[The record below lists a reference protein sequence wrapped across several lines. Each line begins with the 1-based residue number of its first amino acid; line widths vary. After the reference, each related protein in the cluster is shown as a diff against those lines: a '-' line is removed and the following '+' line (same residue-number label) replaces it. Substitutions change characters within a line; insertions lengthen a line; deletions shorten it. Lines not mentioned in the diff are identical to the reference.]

1 MSKNNLNL
9 PHNLEAEKALLANLI
24 NRGYFDQSVLLS
36 SNDFSSH
43 RHQRIYLA
51 MAQLADAGEPV
62 DLPTLVDT
70 LERKGELEK
79 IGGVVYLA
87 GLDQGIPFSNNLAQ
101 WEKLIRESAIRRYAM
116 KWAELFTTL
125 AQTDDF
131 ERLSMEAEK
140 LRLLLES
147 RRVEDED
154 DSLETLEREYE
165 QYVKNLD
172 ARSIRFGIRELDEC
186 IGGFQFGELVT
197 VIARTGVG
205 KSALAQNVIGNVL
218 KNYPESGAVLF
229 SLEMPRL
236 QAFERQLQ
244 IFAGKKRGEI
254 ISAYRQGDKAR
265 VNAEEFL
272 SRYRDRLRIIDNPG
286 ITLAE
291 IERRVSGYMALK
303 RIKPVHLV
311 VIDYLGYLGGGNKNA
326 GVVER
331 ISELARGVK
340 LLARNLGA
348 VVLLIAQ
355 TSRKAGDGS
364 EEVTVT
370 DARDSGA
377 IEDSADFLIG
387 CWRPEL
393 KAGIS
398 TDDFADVHGEL
409 WFRILKARRGLQDR
423 FCVRFEGETL
433 RVLEPEAQEVSV
445 PWDEAPKFDTPRKG
459 Q

>member
-1 MSKNNLNL
+1 MPSK
-9 PHNLEAEKALLANLI
+9 EK
-24 NRGYFDQSVLLS
+24 
-36 SNDFSSH
+36 
-43 RHQRIYLA
+43 
-51 MAQLADAGEPV
+51 
-62 DLPTLVDT
+62 
-70 LERKGELEK
+70 KELEK
-79 IGGVVYLA
+79 VGGVAYLA
-87 GLDQGIPFSNNLAQ
+87 GIDYGIPLSAHLGQ
-101 WEKLIRESAIRRYAM
+101 YEKLIRQSAIRRRAM
-116 KWAELFTTL
+116 KWADSFMAL
-125 AQTDDF
+125 APTENF
-131 ERLSMEAEK
+131 ECLSHEVEK

-147 RRVEDED
+147 RRVEEVD
-154 DSLETLEREYE
+154 DSLQNLESEYE
-165 QYVKNLD
+165 QYVQNLD
-172 ARSIRFGIRELDEC
+172 ARSIRFGIRELDERT
-186 IGGFQFGELVT
+186 GGVQFGEVVT

-205 KSALAQNVIGNVL
+205 KSALAQNIIGNVL
-218 KNYPESGAVLF
+218 KNYPESGAIFF

-244 IFAGKKRGEI
+244 IFAGKRRGEV

-265 VNAEEFL
+265 VNTDEFL

-291 IERRVSGYMALK
+291 IERRVLGYVALQQ
-303 RIKPVHLV
+303 IKPVHLV
-311 VIDYLGYLGGGNKNA
+311 VIDYLGYLSGGSKNA
-326 GVVER
+326 GLVER
-331 ISELARGVK
+331 TSELARGVK
-340 LLARNLGA
+340 QLAKNLGA
-348 VVLLIAQ
+348 IVLLIAQ

-398 TDDFADVHGEL
+398 TDDFADVHGQL

-433 RVLEPEAQEVSV
+433 RVLEPEAEEVSV
-445 PWDEAPKFDTPRKG
+445 P
-459 Q
+459 

>member
-1 MSKNNLNL
+1 MSKLNL
-9 PHNLEAEKALLANLI
+9 PCNIEAEKALLANII
-24 NRGYFDQSVLLS
+24 NRGYLDPSVLLS
-36 SNDFSSH
+36 CEDFSLDRH
-43 RHQRIYLA
+43 RRIYLA
-51 MAQLADAGEPV
+51 MAQLAGAAEPI
-62 DLPTLVDT
+62 DLPTLVDA
-70 LERKGELEK
+70 LERKKELEK
-79 IGGVVYLA
+79 VGGVAYLA
-87 GLDQGIPFSNNLAQ
+87 GIDYRIPLSANLGQ
-101 WEKLIRESAIRRYAM
+101 YEKLIRQSAIRRRAM
-116 KWAELFTTL
+116 KWADSFMAL
-125 AQTDDF
+125 APTENF
-131 ERLSMEAEK
+131 ECLSHEVEK

-147 RRVEDED
+147 RRVEEVD
-154 DSLETLEREYE
+154 DSLQNLESEYE
-165 QYVKNLD
+165 QYVQNLD
-172 ARSIRFGIRELDEC
+172 ARSIRFGIRELDERT
-186 IGGFQFGELVT
+186 GGVQFGEVVT

-205 KSALAQNVIGNVL
+205 KSALAQNIIGNVL
-218 KNYPESGAVLF
+218 KNYPESGAIFF

-244 IFAGKKRGEI
+244 IFAGKRRGEV

-265 VNAEEFL
+265 VNTDEFL

-291 IERRVSGYMALK
+291 IERRVLGYVALQQ
-303 RIKPVHLV
+303 IKPVHLV
-311 VIDYLGYLGGGNKNA
+311 VIDYLGYLGGGSKNA
-326 GVVER
+326 GLVER
-331 ISELARGVK
+331 TSELARGVK
-340 LLARNLGA
+340 QLAKNLGA
-348 VVLLIAQ
+348 IVLLIAQ

-398 TDDFADVHGEL
+398 TDDFADVHGQL

-433 RVLEPEAQEVSV
+433 RQIRGRN
-445 PWDEAPKFDTPRKG
+445 APSAGT
-459 Q
+459 